1 MGQIFG
7 GPFQFEIKDF
17 IDILVVSLMFY
28 QFLLV
33 GQGTRAVQIVFSII
47 GLGVLYWLGQL
58 FQYHLLNWILG
69 HFFDYFFVIVVILFQ
84 DQIRLTLASFGNK
97 KGLFGG
103 LTRQEFENEVDEV
116 SELCSVLSR
125 EKIGALMAFERSHG
139 LLNYINTGTKLDCK
153 VNSDILYSLFLSRSP
168 LHDGAVIISQGRLAA
183 AGCFLPLSKNVD
195 IDKHMGTRH
204 RAGLGLSEM
213 TDAVVVVVSEETGQI
228 SICIQGRFYFCKD
241 ILEARQK
248 IKFALMNLDGID
260 GGFLAT
266 ANANSGER

>member
-7 GPFQFEIKDF
+7 GPLQFELKDF
-17 IDILVVSLMFY
+17 LDILTVSLIFY

-33 GQGTRAVQIVFSII
+33 GQGTRAVQIVFSMI
-47 GLGVLYWLGQL
+47 GLGVLYWLGQV
-58 FQYHLLNWILG
+58 FEYHLLNWILN
-69 HFFDYFFVIVVILFQ
+69 HFFQYFFVIMVILFQ
-84 DQIRLTLASFGNK
+84 DQIRLAMASFGSK

-103 LTRQEFENEVDEV
+103 FSRQNFESEVDEV

-125 EKIGALMAFERSHG
+125 ERIGALLAFERSHG

-153 VNSDILYSLFLSRSP
+153 INSDILYSLFLSRSP
-168 LHDGAVIISQGRLAA
+168 LHDGAVILSQGRLAA
-183 AGCFLPLSKNVD
+183 AGCFLPLSKNID

-228 SICIQGRFYFCKD
+228 NICIQGRLYLCKD
-241 ILEARQK
+241 SLEARQK
-248 IKFALMNLDGID
+248 IKFALMNLDHTENN
-260 GGFLAT
+260 LL
-266 ANANSGER
+266 NSSIVKGSE